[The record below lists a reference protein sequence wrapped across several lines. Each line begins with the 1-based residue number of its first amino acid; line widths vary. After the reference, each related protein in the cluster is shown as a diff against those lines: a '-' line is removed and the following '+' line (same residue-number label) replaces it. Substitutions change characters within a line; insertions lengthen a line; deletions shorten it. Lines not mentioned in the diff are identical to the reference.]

1 MLCHP
6 RQPFTTFLRLDPKMS
21 KWFLQVNGQVKGPF
35 SNESMQAAL
44 AHLSE
49 TQLEESLF
57 WKRGLTEWMKGAKWR
72 ADLAVQQSP
81 IETVFTDTKA
91 NSETTKS
98 FSATFSE
105 SDKYRVQLNFVD
117 QALMTKAEL
126 MTFITKQ
133 KDVTKIAI
141 QNNKTKEWSDV
152 YAFPEIVE
160 RLGISRR
167 KNSRVPILATFVGI
181 SKGSEVNVKV
191 VTISEGGMGFTE
203 VFDLKIG
210 DQVEGQLISPHFFQ
224 PIHLKADVIYSGL
237 DGYIGLKF
245 SQVNDESK
253 SAIIEY
259 VKKFGKSLHHP

>member
-1 MLCHP
+1 
-6 RQPFTTFLRLDPKMS
+6 MS
-21 KWFLQVNGQVKGPF
+21 KWFLQVQGHVKGPY

-44 AHLSE
+44 AELSE
-49 TQLEESLF
+49 LQLEDSLF
-57 WKRGLTEWMKGAKWR
+57 WKRGLTEWLKGSKWR
-72 ADLAVQQSP
+72 ADLALQQNHV
-81 IETVFTDTKA
+81 ETVISDTKT
-91 NSETTKS
+91 NIDTTKGYS
-98 FSATFSE
+98 TTFSE
-105 SDKYRVQLNFVD
+105 SDKYRVQHNFVD
-117 QALMTKAEL
+117 QAPMTKAEL
-126 MTFITKQ
+126 LTFISTQ

-181 SKGSEVNVKV
+181 SNSADLNVKV

-210 DQVEGQLISPHFFQ
+210 DQVEGQLMSPHFFQ
-224 PIHLKADVIYSGL
+224 PIQLQADVIYSGL

-245 SQVNDESK
+245 SHVNDEST

-259 VKKFGKSLHHP
+259 VKKFGKSQHHP

>member
-1 MLCHP
+1 
-6 RQPFTTFLRLDPKMS
+6 MS
-21 KWFLQVNGQVKGPF
+21 KWFLQVQGYVKGPF

-44 AHLSE
+44 ANLSE
-49 TQLEESLF
+49 GQLEDSLF
-57 WKRGLTEWMKGAKWR
+57 WKRGLTEWLKGSKWR
-72 ADLAVQQSP
+72 ADLPVKESQV
-81 IETVFTDTKA
+81 ETVISDTKS
-91 NSETTKS
+91 NLETTKS

-126 MTFITKQ
+126 LTFISKQ

-141 QNNKTKEWSDV
+141 QNNKTKEWNDV

-167 KNSRVPILATFVGI
+167 KNSRVPILATFLGTSNGVDL
-181 SKGSEVNVKV
+181 NVKV

-224 PIHLKADVIYSGL
+224 PINLQADVIYSGL

-245 SQVNDESK
+245 SHVNDESK

-259 VKKFGKSLHHP
+259 VKKFGKSQHHP